1 LRLGEGKV
9 EGDEEVTRSDQV
21 RAAFNSP
28 FRPFILATTSIGQEG
43 LDFHQYCHSIYHW
56 NLPSNPVDLEQRE
69 GRIHRYKGLVIRR
82 NIVRQFGLKALKS
95 NKNYRDPW
103 NYLFERGEKNR
114 PKNMDDIIPFWV
126 FEPEDKRGMKIN
138 RHVPC
143 MPLSR
148 DIERLQDLKKTLAV
162 YRMVFGQPR
171 QDDLVEFLKRY
182 MDEEEI
188 SQAVQNFRIDLS
200 P

>member
-1 LRLGEGKV
+1 MSRGAK
-9 EGDEEVTRSDQV
+9 
-21 RAAFNSP
+21 
-28 FRPFILATTSIGQEG
+28 
-43 LDFHQYCHSIYHW
+43 IY
-56 NLPSNPVDLEQRE
+56 
-69 GRIHRYKGLVIRR
+69 
-82 NIVRQFGLKALKS
+82 
-95 NKNYRDPW
+95 
-103 NYLFERGEKNR
+103 
-114 PKNMDDIIPFWV
+114 
-126 FEPEDKRGMKIN
+126 

-188 SQAVQNFRIDLS
+188 SQAMQDFRIDLS